1 MVPEYGPDGPDSP
14 GNGRSGRSGQ
24 FPRASPGAPPRYPDR
39 SRRAG
44 PQGSGA
50 LPCAPARDP
59 REILAGPS
67 RPCAHLSNLG
77 SIACALFA
85 PSGAQHCPKRTPQQP
100 RIHRPIGVIRGPGS
114 EVQADIGPG
123 SLRAPP
129 LKTTCK
135 PMSARLRMN
144 FSCPGPRARG
154 GAPRRGAIDA
164 KSGEPLTPSLPLR
177 AGVPRDPGAGSRR
190 LRPLGGRYSIM
201 VHEEGERPFER
212 CRYRARAAPQYVQ
225 GPVQIA
231 VHPVP
236 ERAGDHTPSGPS
248 PPSSRGRRSE

>member
-1 MVPEYGPDGPDSP
+1 LPGVSIPYWSGFNPIGPTRGS
-14 GNGRSGRSGQ
+14 
-24 FPRASPGAPPRYPDR
+24 PRAALPQVPWRAPFIKVHGPGIWPRWAGFAR
-39 SRRAG
+39 KWEIWAIGAVSSCFARRAPAIPG
-44 PQGSGA
+44 PVEA
-50 LPCAPARDP
+50 RWAPGFRGVTVRAGERSSRDP
-59 REILAGPS
+59 RRA
-67 RPCAHLSNLG
+67 
-77 SIACALFA
+77 FA
-85 PSGAQHCPKRTPQQP
+85 AMRTPQQP

-212 CRYRARAAPQYVQ
+212 CRYRARASVCS
-225 GPVQIA
+225 GPRSDRCA
-231 VHPVP
+231 ACA
-236 ERAGDHTPSGPS
+236 RAG
-248 PPSSRGRRSE
+248 R